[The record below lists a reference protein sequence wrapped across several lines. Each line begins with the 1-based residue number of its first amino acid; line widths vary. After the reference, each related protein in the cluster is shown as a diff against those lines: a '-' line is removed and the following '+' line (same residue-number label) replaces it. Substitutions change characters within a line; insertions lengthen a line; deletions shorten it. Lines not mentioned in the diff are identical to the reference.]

1 MIRKRLLV
9 SVAVAG
15 FILASAA
22 ALRYTQALQIIDAD
36 FARRTMQVIIG
47 LILAAYGNFMPKD
60 VAALRG
66 SACAPSRSQSILR
79 VGGWSIALAGLA
91 YAYLWAFAPIAFA
104 DIASMIVVIGALF
117 VMAGYC
123 GWAVLSCRNAR
134 TAQ

>member
-15 FILASAA
+15 FILAAA
-22 ALRYTQALQIIDAD
+22 AVLRYTQDLQIIDAE

-47 LILAAYGNFMPKD
+47 LILAVYGNFMPKD
-60 VAALRG
+60 VALLRK
-66 SACAPSRSQSILR
+66 SACATSRSQSVMR
-79 VGGWSIALAGLA
+79 VGGWSMALAGIA
-91 YAYLWAFAPIAFA
+91 YAGLWAFAPIAVA
-104 DIASMIVVIGALF
+104 DISSLIVVIAALC

-134 TAQ
+134 TA